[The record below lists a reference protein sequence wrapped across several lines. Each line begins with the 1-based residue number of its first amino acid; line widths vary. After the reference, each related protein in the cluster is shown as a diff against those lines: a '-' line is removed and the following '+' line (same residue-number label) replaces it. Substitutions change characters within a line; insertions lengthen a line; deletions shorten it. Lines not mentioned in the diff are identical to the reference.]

1 MGEVA
6 QGERVSKKILV
17 RGKQPFKILTVKS
30 DSDSFEVLFSWAR
43 QTIAFAISIRA
54 DETGKDLDD
63 PESRRLVALG
73 ALDEASD
80 LWQATLR
87 DALSDADYATLMLA
101 YSRKVFS
108 WCDRHINR

>member
-1 MGEVA
+1 M
-6 QGERVSKKILV
+6 RSV
-17 RGKQPFKILTVKS
+17 REDEAK
-30 DSDSFEVLFSWAR
+30 EVLFDWAR

-54 DETGKDLDD
+54 DETGKNLDD
-63 PESRRLVALG
+63 PESRRLVASG

-80 LWQATLR
+80 LWEATLR
-87 DALSDADYATLMLA
+87 DAPTDADYATLILA

>member
-1 MGEVA
+1 MC
-6 QGERVSKKILV
+6 SV
-17 RGKQPFKILTVKS
+17 REDEAK
-30 DSDSFEVLFSWAR
+30 EVLFSWAR
-43 QTIAFAISIRA
+43 QTIAFAISVRA

-108 WCDRHINR
+108 WCDRHINRSSTVN